1 MNGRHSFSVPRVP
14 LRFTLGFSHFTP
26 SAYLLKMPQLQSF
39 FYAKQMPAASQAAAG
54 EFGCQSLD

>member
-1 MNGRHSFSVPRVP
+1 MTKAQGSASLTASLHPG
-14 LRFTLGFSHFTP
+14 LRSLTP

>member
-1 MNGRHSFSVPRVP
+1 
-14 LRFTLGFSHFTP
+14 
-26 SAYLLKMPQLQSF
+26 MPQLQSF